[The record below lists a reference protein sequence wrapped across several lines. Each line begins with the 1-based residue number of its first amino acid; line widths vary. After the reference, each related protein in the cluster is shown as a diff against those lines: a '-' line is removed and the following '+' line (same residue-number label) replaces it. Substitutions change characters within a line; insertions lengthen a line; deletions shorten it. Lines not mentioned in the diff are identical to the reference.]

1 MQARQ
6 AGQPLGA
13 LQRQQTDKTG
23 YSMKQFLDF
32 VPILVF
38 VIAFFT
44 TDIYIATA
52 ALMIAVTI
60 QVVVIKAIG
69 QRVSRELLITFW
81 ASIVF
86 GALTLWL
93 RDEMFI
99 MWKPTVVNWL
109 FSAILIVGHFIEG
122 DNFIKRLLGQQ
133 LRCPDS
139 VWTQLNFGW
148 AFGFFL
154 AGVLNLVVAYNFS
167 LDFWV
172 SYKLIGGF
180 AITLTYLVI
189 TMLYLNKLGLLT
201 EPEADEQS
209 SSETQVPAE
218 TTEAKREL

>member
-1 MQARQ
+1 
-6 AGQPLGA
+6 
-13 LQRQQTDKTG
+13 
-23 YSMKQFLDF
+23 MKQFLDF

-52 ALMIAVTI
+52 ALMIAVTA
-60 QVVVIKAIG
+60 QVLVIKLIG
-69 QRVSRELLITFW
+69 RRVSRELLITFW
-81 ASIVF
+81 ASVIF
-86 GALTLWL
+86 GGLTLWL

-109 FSAILIVGHFIEG
+109 FSAILIVGHFVEG

-133 LRCPDS
+133 LKCPDD
-139 VWTQLNFGW
+139 VWTRLNFGW

-154 AGVLNLVVAYNFS
+154 AGALNLVVAYNFS

-180 AITLTYLVI
+180 AITLTYLII
-189 TMLYLNKLGLLT
+189 TMVYLNKLGFLS
-201 EPEADEQS
+201 EPEQETIAGADAS
-209 SSETQVPAE
+209 KTADK
-218 TTEAKREL
+218 TEAKRDD

>member
-1 MQARQ
+1 
-6 AGQPLGA
+6 
-13 LQRQQTDKTG
+13 
-23 YSMKQFLDF
+23 MKQFLDF

-38 VIAFFT
+38 AIAFFT

-52 ALMIAVTI
+52 ALMIAVTA
-60 QVVVIKAIG
+60 QVIITKLIG

-81 ASIVF
+81 ASIIF
-86 GALTLWL
+86 GGLTLWL

-109 FSAILIVGHFIEG
+109 FSVALIVGHYISG
-122 DNFIKRLLGQQ
+122 DNFIKLLLGQQ
-133 LRCPDS
+133 IQCPDD
-139 VWTQLNFGW
+139 VWTRLNFGW

-154 AGVLNLVVAYNFS
+154 AGALNLVVAYNFS

-189 TMLYLNKLGLLT
+189 TMLYLNKLGLLS
-201 EPEADEQS
+201 EPEPDAVTTTDAQDPADN
-209 SSETQVPAE
+209 
-218 TTEAKREL
+218 TEANREH